1 MVRPIDAA
9 DNLVKMPLAEKVNEA
24 QKAAPEAD
32 QRNAAIAQAKQQV
45 QKQREATP
53 TEKTDEAIIHRDK
66 PKQEQK
72 EEQQKKKQDD
82 KNREEQTGGLDVT
95 A

>member
-9 DNLVKMPLAEKVNEA
+9 DNLAKTPLAERVNEA
-24 QKAAPEAD
+24 QKAAPEGD
-32 QRNAAIAQAKQQV
+32 QRQAAIAQAKQQA

-53 TEKTDEAIIHRDK
+53 TEKTDEAIIHREK

-72 EEQQKKKQDD
+72 EQKQKQNREDD
-82 KNREEQTGGLDVT
+82 KEKEHAGGLDVT
-95 A
+95 G